1 MKALK
6 TLFFIA
12 ILSICS
18 LQVTAQCAMC
28 KTSVENSAN
37 NTERLE
43 SLNGGILYLITMPFL
58 IFSIAGFVVYK
69 RYKKHQLLK
78 ELDSSQS

>member
-6 TLFFIA
+6 YILLTVSFS
-12 ILSICS
+12 ILS
-18 LQVTAQCAMC
+18 LYADAQCAMC

-37 NTERLE
+37 NTDRLE
-43 SLNGGILYLITMPFL
+43 SLNGGILYLIVMPFL
-58 IFSIAGFVVYK
+58 IFSIAGFVVYRK
-69 RYKKHQLLK
+69 YKKHQLLK